1 MPYRVRWTTLALVVG
16 ALALATPASA
26 ASPSFSSSFE
36 PSDPQPA
43 WTDTAERA
51 QGVTGPA
58 RPGIPG
64 NVTDTVVAMKA
75 SGENANSGE
84 VKENL
89 VDGSADSKWLV
100 FERTGWVELELA
112 EPVTIVRYALTSA
125 NDAPARDPRD
135 WTLQGSDDGQ
145 TWKTLD
151 TQTGQTFDAR
161 FQTKTYDFANG
172 TAYKHYRLDITSNSG
187 ATIVQLA
194 ELQLSTG
201 QENPPPAPVMRSIV
215 GSGPRGGYNAKAGA
229 GFTGLRALRYGGRTP
244 RRAAPTPTT
253 RSSTSTSR
261 SRRATELSYV
271 IYPDFERDDLGY
283 PSTYAAVDLAF
294 TDGTY
299 LSDLHAVD
307 QHGAELSP
315 RGQGASKTLYTN
327 QWNAKRSRIG
337 AVAAGKTIDRI
348 LVAYDNPP
356 GTHDFGGWIDDLDLG
371 PPGPRPR
378 ARAPS
383 DWVVTTRG
391 TNSSGSFSR
400 GNNIPATAVPHGFNF
415 WTPVTNAA
423 TTSWLYEY
431 QRDNNAD
438 NLPTLEAFAASHEPS
453 PWMGDRQTFQV
464 MPSRRRHAG
473 RDRSARALAFRHAN
487 EIAKPHYYGVTFE
500 NGIKTEIAPTDHA
513 AMFRFTFPGDRSN
526 LIFDNVNS
534 SAADDDRPGGRR
546 RDGLVRR
553 PQRPLQRRHAHVH
566 VRDVRQA
573 DRRRAGAATTAG
585 PNGLRTFDART
596 REDADRH
603 VADQRR
609 AGAAQPRA
617 RDRAGDT
624 VESVKD
630 RAQGQWD
637 AKLGVIEVEGAT
649 EDQLTTL
656 YSNLY
661 RLYLYPN
668 SAFENTG
675 TTSAPRLPARRAV
688 LDRRRS
694 PSTPTQTGAPGRGRQ
709 GLRQQRVL
717 GHLPDD
723 VVGLLAAQPERR
735 RRAGRRLR
743 AAVPRRRLGRA
754 LVVAGLREPDD
765 GHELGRRVRRRL
777 REGRR
782 AASTPRT
789 PTTRR
794 SRTRPSRR
802 RADPNDSNV
811 GRKGLVQS
819 LFLGYTP
826 SRVAEGVSWAL
837 EGDINDFGIANMAEH
852 ARRRPRRTRRRSA
865 ATRRSAS
872 TSAAAR
878 RTT

>member
-229 GFTGLRALRYGGRTP
+229 GFTGLRALRYGGRHTAKNRAYSYNKVFDVDVAVTP
-244 RRAAPTPTT
+244 
-253 RSSTSTSR
+253 
-261 SRRATELSYV
+261 ATELSYV

-348 LVAYDNPP
+348 LVAYDNPLGP
-356 GTHDFGGWIDDLDLG
+356 HDFGGWIDDLDLG
-371 PPGPRPR
+371 PAGPAAAR
-378 ARAPS
+378 ARPS

-391 TNSSGSFSR
+391 TNSSGELLARQQHPGHR
-400 GNNIPATAVPHGFNF
+400 GAARLQLLDAGHQRGHDELALRVPPRQQRGQPADARGVRGQPRAEPVDGRPADLPGHAVRGHRQRR
-415 WTPVTNAA
+415 AA
-423 TTSWLYEY
+423 
-431 QRDNNAD
+431 R
-438 NLPTLEAFAASHEPS
+438 P
-453 PWMGDRQTFQV
+453 
-464 MPSRRRHAG
+464 
-473 RDRSARALAFRHAN
+473 LAFRHAN
-487 EIAKPHYYGVTFE
+487 EVA
-500 NGIKTEIAPTDHA
+500 
-513 AMFRFTFPGDRSN
+513 
-526 LIFDNVNS
+526 
-534 SAADDDRPGGRR
+534 RR
-546 RDGLVRR
+546 T
-553 PQRPLQRRHAHVH
+553 
-566 VRDVRQA
+566 
-573 DRRRAGAATTAG
+573 TTA
-585 PNGLRTFDART
+585 
-596 REDADRH
+596 
-603 VADQRR
+603 
-609 AGAAQPRA
+609 
-617 RDRAGDT
+617 
-624 VESVKD
+624 
-630 RAQGQWD
+630 
-637 AKLGVIEVEGAT
+637 
-649 EDQLTTL
+649 
-656 YSNLY
+656 
-661 RLYLYPN
+661 
-668 SAFENTG
+668 
-675 TTSAPRLPARRAV
+675 
-688 LDRRRS
+688 S
-694 PSTPTQTGAPGRGRQ
+694 PSRTAWRPRS
-709 GLRQQRVL
+709 
-717 GHLPDD
+717 
-723 VVGLLAAQPERR
+723 RR
-735 RRAGRRLR
+735 
-743 AAVPRRRLGRA
+743 
-754 LVVAGLREPDD
+754 
-765 GHELGRRVRRRL
+765 
-777 REGRR
+777 
-782 AASTPRT
+782 

-794 SRTRPSRR
+794 
-802 RADPNDSNV
+802 
-811 GRKGLVQS
+811 
-819 LFLGYTP
+819 
-826 SRVAEGVSWAL
+826 
-837 EGDINDFGIANMAEH
+837 
-852 ARRRPRRTRRRSA
+852 
-865 ATRRSAS
+865 
-872 TSAAAR
+872 
-878 RTT
+878 